1 MKNIEDKIPDIT
13 NLATT
18 TNLSP
23 KTNQVKNKIP
33 KITNL
38 ATASDL
44 AVVYNKISN
53 VSNLVKENLTIIE

>member
-13 NLATT
+13 NLATA
-18 TNLSP
+18 TNLNP
-23 KTNQVKNKIP
+23 KINQVKNKIP

-44 AVVYNKISN
+44 AAADNKISN

>member
-1 MKNIEDKIPDIT
+1 MKNIEDNIPDII

-18 TNLSP
+18 TNFNP
-23 KTNQVKNKIP
+23 KINQVKNKIP

-44 AVVYNKISN
+44 AAAYNKISN

>member
-18 TNLSP
+18 TNLNL
-23 KTNQVKNKIP
+23 KINQIKNKIT

-38 ATASDL
+38 AIASDL
-44 AVVYNKISN
+44 AAADNKTSN